1 MRKSTVK
8 YFHIHSDGFVEE
20 ISQEKFFQ
28 YVVKERNWANRK
40 LVARMDNTDIGF
52 HKRGT
57 ITISLKSLEAILGK
71 KRG

>member
-1 MRKSTVK
+1 MTTK
-8 YFHIHSDGFVEE
+8 YFHIHSDGSVEE

-40 LVARMDNTDIGF
+40 LVVRMHNSEISF

-57 ITISLKSLEAILGK
+57 MTISLKSLEAILK
-71 KRG
+71 KRS